1 MSVLKGKTETFK
13 IPLKYH
19 FIFWSGYFLF
29 NFIRWGSY
37 FNDYV
42 YSFKSNLV
50 EFAIHIPFT
59 YFHIYYLIP
68 RLILKKKITLYF
80 FALLLT
86 LTAVYICRTEL
97 NLLLVTSNIWPEAIG
112 AQTAYSFNHIVAVT
126 IGELYVVAMATAVK
140 LTIDWIAE
148 RRKND
153 SLKQLQLETELK
165 YLKSQ
170 IQPHFFFNT
179 LNNLYYLTIE
189 KSDKAPDVVL
199 KLSEIMQ
206 YVLYDVKE
214 KQIALLNEINYIQ
227 SYLELERLRHGEK
240 VCSNIEIKGNIDHIK
255 IPPLLLLPF
264 IENCFKHGGKNNE
277 SVKLNISFENK
288 KNKQLIFKSKN
299 NFNTHNTSDK
309 KHGIGIN
316 NVRRRLDLLYKNKY
330 TLETNVIDNT
340 FNVLLK
346 IPLL

>member
-1 MSVLKGKTETFK
+1 MSVLKGKAETFK

-19 FIFWSGYFLF
+19 LIFWLGYFLF
-29 NFIRWGSY
+29 NLVRWGSY
-37 FNDYV
+37 FNDYI

-126 IGELYVVAMATAVK
+126 IGELYVVAMATAIK

-214 KQIALLNEINYIQ
+214 KQIDLLNEINYIQ

-264 IENCFKHGGKNNE
+264 IENCFKHGSKNNE
-277 SVKLNISFENK
+277 EVKLNISFENK
-288 KNKQLIFKSKN
+288 KNKELVFKSKN
-299 NFNTHNTSDK
+299 NFNTHNISDK

>member
-1 MSVLKGKTETFK
+1 MSNRILKSDTYQ
-13 IPLKYH
+13 IPVRYH
-19 FIFWSGYFLF
+19 FIFWTGYFLI

-37 FNDYV
+37 FDDYV
-42 YSFKSNLV
+42 YSLKSNIV
-50 EFAIHIPFT
+50 EFSLHIIIT

-68 RLILKKKITLYF
+68 RLVLKKKIALYF
-80 FALLLT
+80 VAIIGTLAL
-86 LTAVYICRTEL
+86 VYVARTWL

-112 AQTAYSFNHIVAVT
+112 NQKAFSFNHIVAVT
-126 IGELYVVAMATAVK
+126 IGEIYVVALVTAIK

-148 RRKND
+148 RKKNA
-153 SLKQLQLETELK
+153 SLKQLQLQTELK

-179 LNNLYYLTIE
+179 LNSLYYLTME
-189 KSDKAPDVVL
+189 KSEKAPDVVL

-214 KQIALLNEINYIQ
+214 PQIGLLNEINYIQ

-240 VCSNIEIKGNIDHIK
+240 VTSEIQIKGNIDDIV

-264 IENCFKHGGKNNE
+264 IENCFKHGSKNND
-277 SVKLNISFENK
+277 SVALDIHFENAK
-288 KNKQLIFKSKN
+288 DEELIFTAKN
-299 NFNTHNTSDK
+299 NFNTNNTNEK
-309 KHGIGIN
+309 KHGIGIE
-316 NVRRRLDLLYKNKY
+316 NVRRRLELLYKNNY
-330 TLETNVIDNT
+330 SLETKIIDNT